1 MVDDCVLYVIET
13 YFRSNVM
20 RNENLVFLVGN
31 LTKDPELRSVKV
43 GDKNVPVVNV
53 RLAVSDEYRTANG
66 TSNKI
71 TTYINCEAWDTAAE
85 RISEN
90 LKKGDPVFIRGSLR
104 PDEWK
109 NGETK
114 FTSLKVRINSYSP
127 LVRSKK
133 GQPVAVAAESE
144 DSEIG
149 ENVPF

>member
-1 MVDDCVLYVIET
+1 
-13 YFRSNVM
+13 M

-31 LTKDPELRSVKV
+31 LTRDPELRSVKV
-43 GDKNVPVVNV
+43 GERNVPVVNV
-53 RLAVSDEYRTANG
+53 RLAVSDEYKTSNG
-66 TSNKI
+66 TSNKV

-85 RISEN
+85 RIAEG

-114 FTSLKVRINSYSP
+114 FSSLKVRINSYSP
-127 LVRSKK
+127 LVRNKRA
-133 GQPVAVAAESE
+133 QPVAVSADTDT
-144 DSEIG
+144 DSEID